1 VYVQEMG
8 IKFIKGQII
17 LLAVCLIVM
26 TLLFYGVVFFS
37 PFVLSMDNAINY
49 GLWIYYNI
57 SSIKTYYM
65 VLPLVTA
72 SALVLV
78 FFLFFN
84 FRLGR
89 TVHLFTDR
97 GTDQAINQMNEIL
110 SDSLHSQKNLLFS
123 INILARAAAEEAASA
138 EGGEKLKAGI
148 KKIDEISRS
157 SLDKISEQ
165 LDSLREIRIK
175 GKNQEL
181 IDLIER
187 AAGKINL
194 PQHIQIFRNYRT
206 RDRRDLVCR
215 LDQFHITQ
223 VFINILTNAVEAIET
238 ASRDEGLIVITVTTQ
253 FQWAVVSI
261 QDNGIGIRKKSLKR
275 IFEPWYSEKGG
286 RYNKGLGLSYVY
298 KIIKAHY
305 GLVQFESKYGE
316 GTTVYIMVPKAD
328 GRGDQNG

>member
-1 VYVQEMG
+1 
-8 IKFIKGQII
+8 
-17 LLAVCLIVM
+17 M
-26 TLLFYGVVFFS
+26 TLLFYGIVFFS

-65 VLPLVTA
+65 VLPLITA
-72 SALVLV
+72 SALALV

-97 GTDQAINQMNEIL
+97 GTDQAITQMNEIL

-123 INILARAAAEEAASA
+123 INILAEEAAPA
-138 EGGEKLKAGI
+138 DGTGKLKARI
-148 KKIDEISRS
+148 KKIAEISRS

-187 AAGKINL
+187 AIEKVNL
-194 PQHIQIFRNYRT
+194 PQHIQVFRNYRA

-223 VFINILTNAVEAIET
+223 VFVNILTNAAEAIET
-238 ASRDEGLIVITVTTQ
+238 ASRDEGLIVITITSQ
-253 FQWAVVSI
+253 FQWEVVSI
-261 QDNGIGIRKKSLKR
+261 QDNGIGIRKRSLKR

-298 KIIKAHY
+298 KVIKAHY
-305 GLVQFESKYGE
+305 GLVQFESEYGE
-316 GTTVYIMVPKAD
+316 GTTVHIMIPKAD
-328 GRGDQNG
+328 GRVDRNG